1 MPTNPATPNAGPSVD
16 RLALG
21 IDSPRG
27 SEPSHITGTGPVVW
41 PQCFEAV
48 PAGMCPWFA
57 YCSCFESGDSDT
69 AG

>member
-21 IDSPRG
+21 IESPRG
-27 SEPSHITGTGPVVW
+27 TEASNELTRCTICS
-41 PQCFEAV
+41 CFETETSSV
-48 PAGMCPWFA
+48 WICCGF
-57 YCSCFESGDSDT
+57 CFESGDSDT